1 MSIKVAFDIDDADLE
16 AGFAQSA
23 QAHLD
28 ATGETLAPET
38 VAASAF
44 EAYRGAVKNALAAKI
59 ADLPADAI
67 AEVAALVDTKIP
79 AKLEVA
85 DTGPAVEVKP

>member
-1 MSIKVAFDIDDADLE
+1 MTLKVQAFEITDADLE
-16 AGFAQSA
+16 AGFAASA

-28 ATGETLAPET
+28 ATGEVLAPET

-59 ADLPADAI
+59 AELPADAV
-67 AEVAALVDTKIP
+67 AEVAALVDTKLP
-79 AKLEVA
+79 PKFDAVA
-85 DTGPAVEVKP
+85 DVAAEVKP